1 MSGLEF
7 FGLFCLLLIGF
18 AAFGFGLFIVNEKSI
33 NKMDDASCGWA
44 AYTMLSLIIS
54 FLISSII
61 LNFINYP
68 ERFGYQKI
76 QVEQTV
82 EETIN
87 DTSSG
92 N

>member
-1 MSGLEF
+1 MSALAF

-18 AAFGFGLFIVNEKSI
+18 AAFGFGLFITNEISKY
-33 NKMDDASCGWA
+33 KMDDATVGWM
-44 AYTMLSLIIS
+44 AYMLMSLIIA
-54 FLISSII
+54 FLASIVI
-61 LNFINYP
+61 LNFTNHP

-76 QVEQTV
+76 QVEQTI

-87 DTSSG
+87 DTSSS

>member
-18 AAFGFGLFIVNEKSI
+18 AAFGFGLFIVNEISI
-33 NKMDDASCGWA
+33 NKMDDATVGWA
-44 AYTMLSLIIS
+44 AYMLMSLILA
-54 FLISSII
+54 FLISNII
-61 LNFINYP
+61 LIFANTP

-82 EETIN
+82 EET
-87 DTSSG
+87 G
-92 N
+92 E